1 MAKTDLV
8 TGEAK
13 CLSAKTRLY
22 VTGGDGTSEMSLMRF
37 CNAVKDGMELE
48 KVEITLDPQHSKM
61 LERKRTAI
69 EEVVHLMRNMNP
81 AQAEKVVEIL
91 RGNEDLMNLDE
102 DYS

>member
-1 MAKTDLV
+1 MAKSLL

-13 CLSAKTRLY
+13 CLSAKTRLF
-22 VTGGDGTSEMSLMRF
+22 VTGGDGTSEMSLMSF
-37 CNAVKDGMELE
+37 CNAVKGGMKLE
-48 KVEITLDPQHSKM
+48 EVEITLDREHSKR
-61 LERKRTAI
+61 LERKRAAI